1 MRLHHSVKRHA
12 PRGFTLLELL
22 VSISVSV
29 ILLTILAFVLRISV
43 STMRD
48 ANSRT
53 SMTERLR
60 NMNIRL
66 RSEIGGMLP
75 VQRAS
80 NAMYQITSS
89 NGQTGNVLVFASTT
103 SAAGQMVSI
112 DVKYEFIPD
121 AAKPENGRLIRY
133 RDATGPFDLVTPDKV
148 NPLYALGDD
157 VFSPEM
163 QADVVITN
171 VRAVKFEAIDPPPAL
186 NSTLDLHPRVLPQAI
201 KVTITYGPDLGDPQA
216 LENGVFY
223 FPVYRGS

>member
-1 MRLHHSVKRHA
+1 MRISKEFKRSA

-22 VSISVSV
+22 VAISVSV

-75 VQRAS
+75 VQRAN
-80 NAMYQITSS
+80 NAMLQITNS
-89 NGQTGNVLVFASTT
+89 NGQTANVLVFAATT
-103 SAAGQMVSI
+103 SAAGRTVSI

-133 RDATGPFDLVTPDKV
+133 RDTTGPYDLVTPDKV
-148 NPLYALGDD
+148 NPLYTLGDD
-157 VFSPEM
+157 NFSAET
-163 QADVVITN
+163 QADVMITN
-171 VRAVKFEAIDPPPAL
+171 VRAVKFETIDPPPAL